1 MTLISAR
8 KHKCSI
14 KEILRQYIFYS
25 EASQTLQKE
34 IEQHAHQISIE
45 KNSYIFQ
52 KNSRSEYIAL
62 LGQGKAR
69 VYVVGDN
76 GREVTLY
83 HVSPGE
89 SCPINIL
96 SALLNQNIPAIA
108 VAETE
113 SQAVIFRASQFM
125 QWVSEHHVIRQ
136 YVLESISLRLVSVLT
151 LMEDLKFR
159 KLDQRLAEYLILQ
172 FSTSNQRPPVIE
184 STHEKIAAELGSARE
199 VISRLLRE
207 FERVGSIKLA
217 RGRIILIRESALHK
231 LIEKNRLSKV
241 EYSTGEVSIA

>member
-1 MTLISAR
+1 M
-8 KHKCSI
+8 
-14 KEILRQYIFYS
+14 
-25 EASQTLQKE
+25 
-34 IEQHAHQISIE
+34 
-45 KNSYIFQ
+45 
-52 KNSRSEYIAL
+52 
-62 LGQGKAR
+62 
-69 VYVVGDN
+69 VGDN

-96 SALLNQNIPAIA
+96 SALLNKNIPAIA

-113 SQAVIFRASQFM
+113 SQAVIFRASKFM

-136 YVLESISLRLVSVLT
+136 YVLESISLRLISVLT

-172 FSTSNQRPPVIE
+172 FSTSNQYPPVFE

-199 VISRLLRE
+199 VISRLLGE
-207 FERVGSIKLA
+207 FERSGGIKLA
-217 RGRIILIRESALHK
+217 RGRIILICESALHK
-231 LIEKNRLSKV
+231 LVEKKRLSKV
-241 EYSTGEVSIA
+241 EYSTGEASIA